1 MEQFTDSKTRPLVEQ
16 TYFLTELIGVKVT
29 LAGKKI
35 GKLNDVIIKESGSLL
50 PVVTH
55 IHVARPF
62 GESAV
67 VPWEKIGSLSLKE
80 VTLAVDD
87 IAPFAG
93 EPDDKMILLK
103 DYVLDKKAIDL
114 DGQDMDVVYDVKLAL
129 RNNKLYVSEV
139 DLSRYG
145 LLRRMGLT
153 GLANFIYN
161 LAEGVREQTIS
172 WTYIQPLPEDIGSFR
187 GNLQFKVVKEKLA
200 ELHPVDLADIL
211 EEMDPDQRVEVFEGL
226 DPEQA
231 SDTLEEIDP
240 NIQRDLVES
249 MKVEKVAQLIDQMTT
264 GQAADVLSILSASEA
279 NDILDLLD
287 HDNAVKIRAIMEHHE
302 ENIMDFA
309 TQEYVSFPP
318 SHTVERAIDEY
329 KSIAKGKD
337 VLNYVYIL
345 DEQKLLLG
353 VVDIK
358 ELLLADDGTLLK
370 DIMEEHLHT
379 LEPDSTLKEAYEKF
393 ARYDYRAIPISDD
406 DYIMMGCVTYRD
418 IVGLK
423 HLFVE

>member
-1 MEQFTDSKTRPLVEQ
+1 MNQITTNKATPPNEQSF
-16 TYFLTELIGVKVT
+16 FLSEILGVKVT
-29 LAGKKI
+29 ISGKKV
-35 GKLNDVIIKESGSLL
+35 GKLDDVIIKENGSL

-55 IHVARPF
+55 IHIARPF

-67 VPWEKIGSLSLKE
+67 VPWEKIGTFNLKE
-80 VTLAVDD
+80 IILTADS

-93 EPDDKMILLK
+93 EPDENAVLLR
-103 DYVLDKKAIDL
+103 DHILDKKAIDM
-114 DGQDMDVVYDVKLAL
+114 DGREMEVIYDIKLTL
-129 RNNKLYVSEV
+129 KNNKLYVSDV

-153 GLANFIYN
+153 RLANYIYS
-161 LAEGVREQTIS
+161 LAERIRDQTIS

-187 GNLQFKVVKEKLA
+187 GNLRFKVLKEKLA
-200 ELHPVDLADIL
+200 DLHPVDLADIL
-211 EEMDPDQRVEVFEGL
+211 EEMEPDQRVEVMETL

-279 NDILDLLD
+279 EDILKLLD
-287 HDNAVKIRAIMEHHE
+287 HDNAVKIHAIMEHHE
-302 ENIMDFA
+302 ENILDFA
-309 TQEYVSFPP
+309 TQEYVTFPP
-318 SHTVERAIDEY
+318 DYTVERAQDEFRTA
-329 KSIAKGKD
+329 AKGKD
-337 VLNYVYIL
+337 VIMYIYVL
-345 DEQKLLLG
+345 DERKRLLG
-353 VVDIK
+353 VIDLK
-358 ELLLADDGTLLK
+358 ELLLADEKVFLK
-370 DIMEEHLHT
+370 DIMEEHVHT
-379 LEPDSTLKEAYEKF
+379 LDPDSTLKEAYEKF

-406 DYIMMGCVTYRD
+406 DYTMLGCVTYRD

-423 HLFVE
+423 HSFLE